1 MPGLGDE
8 FKDPKI
14 LDFPSPKDSGRNK
27 TSDTMKK
34 VLDFPYKLSSET
46 LSKDVLDAIKEGK
59 PVIRDELQE
68 EILLS
73 PEERSQRSLNLETES
88 KRDYFISL
96 INSLEETIKNGE
108 TDLKK
113 AIDKTNLQPLGVL
126 DALLDTKKLSKEE
139 FQLGKDI
146 FEHKGIE
153 SVSVAQE
160 LALGFLRDHYAELL
174 DQAEARDWSK
184 GDPFNSKNISERFID
199 NLINPKT
206 GKKDIDYAL
215 SKAKLTSGLST
226 RGVLDALI
234 DNKVFVGEYSTKA
247 DDTLVRSYL
256 SGSEEKIKEFLKS
269 YFERLSEVKLFE
281 YTFYQQFQGLDIDKA
296 LAKTELTPYGLLNR
310 LCDTQ
315 DLNGVLGQFARILRN
330 EKYPNDIVQQEVAR
344 DFLDLYYI
352 KSNKHDTIP
361 TETILKEYKN
371 LGTFEEKLY
380 SSIAE
385 TFKNYLENNKTYH
398 FPVDSALKGTKFK
411 AYDVLKSLAMT
422 KQFEGE
428 NAALAI
434 ILLRENSYNSY
445 PKNMEDFLET
455 HYFSKELSQPL
466 KEKLDKE
473 LPKLINEIS
482 ELFPSRTEPRL
493 SLGENKRTS
502 HSTSTLKIESPYH
515 IIEQFINSEDFTEK
529 LEILKSLDK

>member
-1 MPGLGDE
+1 MPNLSDE
-8 FKDPKI
+8 LKDPKI
-14 LDFPSPKDSGRNK
+14 LDVSGPNG
-27 TSDTMKK
+27 SKK
-34 VLDFPYKLSSET
+34 SEFSEKVEKLFKELEKSENQ
-46 LSKDVLDAIKEGK
+46 KKDAILEAIKKGEV
-59 PVIRDELQE
+59 VIRDELPE
-68 EILLS
+68 EILFS
-73 PEERSQRSLNLETES
+73 PEER
-88 KRDYFISL
+88 
-96 INSLEETIKNGE
+96 INSLEEDLKNGE
-108 TDLKK
+108 KLDRALAK
-113 AIDKTNLQPLGVL
+113 AGLDPLHT
-126 DALLDTKKLSKEE
+126 LDTLLKLDKLSSADKELAE
-139 FQLGKDI
+139 DI
-146 FEHKGIE
+146 VNFKGIANLTT
-153 SVSVAQE
+153 AQD
-160 LALGFLRDHYAELL
+160 LAKSIICNHY
-174 DQAEARDWSK
+174 S
-184 GDPFNSKNISERFID
+184 
-199 NLINPKT
+199 
-206 GKKDIDYAL
+206 
-215 SKAKLTSGLST
+215 
-226 RGVLDALI
+226 
-234 DNKVFVGEYSTKA
+234 
-247 DDTLVRSYL
+247 
-256 SGSEEKIKEFLKS
+256 
-269 YFERLSEVKLFE
+269 FERLSEVKHFE

-315 DLNGVLGQFARILRN
+315 DLNGVLGEFARILRD

-385 TFKNYLENNKTYH
+385 TFKNYLENNKAYH
-398 FPVDSALKGTKFK
+398 FPVNSALKGTKFK

-445 PKNMEDFLET
+445 PKNVEDFLEA

-482 ELFPSRTEPRL
+482 ELSPSRTEPRL
-493 SLGENKRTS
+493 SLGENKKIG
-502 HSTSTLKIESPYH
+502 HSPSAIKIESPDH
-515 IIEQFINSEDFTEK
+515 TIDQFINSEDFKEK
-529 LEILKSLDK
+529 LEILKNLDK